1 MRHLFLLFVA
11 LMAALPAVAQTG
23 LNVNALFDGRYRNNK
38 SAVETIIKGEQLN
51 KYDLTTYH
59 SLTLTGM
66 PDAATEIERLVAKD
80 GANSL
85 SKEVSYRQG
94 RIYYGFYCLPSY
106 MGLHRYLFYLNQNLN
121 KGNKILL
128 IYIDGI
134 AGTNYVIKLLK

>member
-11 LMAALPAVAQTG
+11 LMAALPAAAQTG

-38 SAVETIIKGEQLN
+38 SAVETIIKGEQLS
-51 KYDLTTYH
+51 KYNLTTYH
-59 SLTLTGM
+59 SLTLTGL

-94 RIYYGFYCLPSY
+94 RIYYGFYSLPDY
-106 MGLHRYLFYLNQNLN
+106 KGLHRYLFYLNQNLN

-128 IYIDGI
+128 IYIDGV
-134 AGTNYVIKLLK
+134 AGTAYVKKLLK